1 LISSNRLRN
10 YLNMTPELDILKKI
24 KKVEAPDSL
33 YSNILSRSDFQKK
46 VKKST
51 QWIYAIAACIVIV
64 FCIDVFV
71 IVQKTNNQEEE
82 LEGLHEIFNESN
94 QLYYEPR

>member
-1 LISSNRLRN
+1 
-10 YLNMTPELDILKKI
+10 MTPELDILKKI

-33 YSNILSRSDFQKK
+33 YANILSRIDFQKK
-46 VKKST
+46 DKKSN
-51 QWIYAIAACIVIV
+51 QWIYAIAASIVIV